1 MIKVDSTKFTLP
13 VVVPMSDVP
22 AFDVCL
28 SQRGLAPLSV
38 REIDEGLF
46 LYILRISPT
55 GLYYLGRSVEN
66 LLIAQFYHNN

>member
-13 VVVPMSDVP
+13 VVVPLPEVP

-66 LLIAQFYHNN
+66 LLMSQFFRDN